1 MQGAAV
7 VSIRSR
13 RVLIGVGSL
22 AVVLVA
28 CAIVVAI
35 VRAAETPPAEAAGAV
50 RPPAAP
56 RPAIAMKPESRP
68 APRAKPK
75 PEPKPREHTPRPVTP
90 RRIKLPPLAQARILV
105 EKADHRLTV
114 FDGNRPVKTYRCAVG
129 AGRGDKTREGDRC
142 TPEGQFRVCV
152 KNPASNYTRAL
163 GLDYPN
169 AEDARRGLRD
179 GLITRARHD
188 AIVEAVSQGR
198 RPPWNTPLGGEIMIH
213 GAGQGRDWT
222 RGCIALDDADILEL
236 YPAIGLHTPVTI
248 LP

>member
-1 MQGAAV
+1 MSSRGVLVGAA
-7 VSIRSR
+7 
-13 RVLIGVGSL
+13 SL
-22 AVVLVA
+22 AAVLLGLMVVYALVSGD
-28 CAIVVAI
+28 
-35 VRAAETPPAEAAGAV
+35 EAAARNGQSGRSDEAGGD
-50 RPPAAP
+50 PATAD
-56 RPAIAMKPESRP
+56 RPAGPQRP
-68 APRAKPK
+68 APATQPTSAPARRA
-75 PEPKPREHTPRPVTP
+75 PRPVTP
-90 RRIKLPPLAQARILV
+90 RHVRLPYLRHPRILI